1 MLASAGV
8 KAPADELPKA
18 AMVHEQVAKR
28 IANVRFTQKRKGG
41 KQMELMTFWNFV
53 TEFDKSYDIHRKKIM
68 GSFQLTAVEV
78 DVLLFLANN
87 PMFNTSSDIIRLR
100 KIAKSHVS
108 LAVNGLVEKG
118 YLTRNTDEKNKKLIR
133 LEPTPAA
140 QEVIAFGRV
149 QQAQFARV
157 IEKGIRE
164 EDKPVLRETMI
175 RITEALH
182 QAYSGK
188 EKSR

>member
-1 MLASAGV
+1 
-8 KAPADELPKA
+8 
-18 AMVHEQVAKR
+18 
-28 IANVRFTQKRKGG
+28 
-41 KQMELMTFWNFV
+41 MELMTFWNFV